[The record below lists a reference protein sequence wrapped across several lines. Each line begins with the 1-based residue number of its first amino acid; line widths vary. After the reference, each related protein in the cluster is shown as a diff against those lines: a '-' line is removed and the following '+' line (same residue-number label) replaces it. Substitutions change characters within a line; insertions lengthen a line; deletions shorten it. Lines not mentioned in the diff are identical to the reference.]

1 MSKQLSE
8 KEAKQKLNVENWA
21 QMPEEK
27 VPEFISLIPY
37 MDKDVVLAIVNQ
49 FPAYSSMVKCLI
61 EELGK
66 SCDAAMKENSA
77 SQQQVYSAYRKIL
90 DDLGEIIK
98 RENITEE
105 ERDRLIDRM
114 IDVADKMSAK
124 DTENKGFL
132 SWLQKNKGY
141 LIGGAFAI
149 GGFFLGLRLRGNS
162 STKA

>member
-1 MSKQLSE
+1 MAKQLTE
-8 KEAKQKLNVENWA
+8 KSVQQKLDVDNWA

-27 VPEFISLIPY
+27 IPEFISLIPY

-49 FPAYSSMVKCLI
+49 FPAYSSLMKCMI

-105 ERDRLIDRM
+105 ERDRLIEKM

-141 LIGGAFAI
+141 LIGGAFVI
-149 GGFFLGLRLRGNS
+149 GGAILGVSLRRKN

>member
-1 MSKQLSE
+1 MAKQLTE
-8 KEAKQKLNVENWA
+8 KSVQQKLDVDNWA

-27 VPEFISLIPY
+27 IPEFISLIPY

-49 FPAYSSMVKCLI
+49 FPAYSSLMKCMI

-105 ERDRLIDRM
+105 ERDRLI
-114 IDVADKMSAK
+114 
-124 DTENKGFL
+124 E
-132 SWLQKNKGY
+132 KND
-141 LIGGAFAI
+141 
-149 GGFFLGLRLRGNS
+149 
-162 STKA
+162 